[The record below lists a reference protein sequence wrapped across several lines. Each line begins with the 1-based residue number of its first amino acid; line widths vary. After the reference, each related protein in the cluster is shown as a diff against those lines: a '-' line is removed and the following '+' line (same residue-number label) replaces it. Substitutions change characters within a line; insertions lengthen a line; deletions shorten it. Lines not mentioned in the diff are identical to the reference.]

1 MVTTETLEGGVH
13 YDPPVE
19 FGSAILAQ
27 KVTDGCNLLNI
38 SELNMERAMGI
49 EPTSEVWGD
58 PIL

>member
-27 KVTDGCNLLNI
+27 KVTDGYNLLNI
-38 SELNMERAMGI
+38 S
-49 EPTSEVWGD
+49 
-58 PIL
+58 